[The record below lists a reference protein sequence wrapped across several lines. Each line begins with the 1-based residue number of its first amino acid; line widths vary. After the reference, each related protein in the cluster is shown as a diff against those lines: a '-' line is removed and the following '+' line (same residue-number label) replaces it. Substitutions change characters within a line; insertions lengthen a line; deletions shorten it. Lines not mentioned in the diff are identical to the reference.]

1 MKIECPWLFPGL
13 MVMGWP
19 LVDEFSLMVRC
30 FPEKTSL
37 LKNKGVFYA

>member
-1 MKIECPWLFPGL
+1 
-13 MVMGWP
+13 
-19 LVDEFSLMVRC
+19 LVDEFSLMARC